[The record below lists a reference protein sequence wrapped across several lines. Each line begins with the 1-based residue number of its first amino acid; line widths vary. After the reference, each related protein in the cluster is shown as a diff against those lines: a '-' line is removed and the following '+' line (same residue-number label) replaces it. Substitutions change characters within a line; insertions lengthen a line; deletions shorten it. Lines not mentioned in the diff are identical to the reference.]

1 MGGEYSITPHPAMAD
16 PFAEF
21 EQVEE
26 QKVEG
31 DAPTAVSKYLEEE
44 RKKLTKAASFSEV
57 KNFFP
62 PEVQEKAETHFYKRQ
77 QHYGRIRAK
86 EEEIEGIM
94 ERLYTIRYDASITG
108 GEKLAST
115 KNLLAELNRL
125 NEELA
130 SMRERGLQQ
139 FVETLEL
146 DEIGISKR
154 MKSSSFRTPSKVVFT
169 THDHDDSSAAPAPSQ
184 SSHSLNRVKS
194 SGVYGIMRTPS
205 TATFD
210 KQPPREKWKSLYKM
224 YKEWQFQKEVAD
236 AQRMA
241 SQGVAPPPDSEA
253 AVVLLNE
260 EKNKLRQAIHSLRS
274 RKQLSEA
281 DQRLL
286 VVLQEKLKAI
296 NNIRH

>member
-1 MGGEYSITPHPAMAD
+1 MGGEYSITPHPPMAD

-44 RKKLTKAASFSEV
+44 RKKLKKAASFSEV

-62 PEVQEKAETHFYKRQ
+62 PEVQDKAEAHFHKRHQ
-77 QHYGRIRAK
+77 QYGRIRAK

-94 ERLYTIRYDASITG
+94 ERLYTIRYDASISG

-130 SMRERGLQQ
+130 SMRERGLQA

-169 THDHDDSSAAPAPSQ
+169 THDQDDTAVASPAQ
-184 SSHSLNRVKS
+184 SSYSLNRVTS
-194 SGVYGIMRTPS
+194 SGAYGFMRTPS
-205 TATFD
+205 TQTFD
-210 KQPPREKWKSLYKM
+210 NQPPREKWKSLYKM
-224 YKEWQFQKEVAD
+224 YKEWQFQKEVAE